1 MAKWRMPKRI
11 NNGAAQ
17 DYFLDNEQQHL
28 SVLLLCVSSI
38 AQKLPVRISYNF
50 LQRQRKTP
58 LNCSSSKAIYLVF
71 FLTRHE
77 KLHRVHQYLLLV
89 ISPRCFQK
97 LKHVIAFIL
106 VIKISEPETSKL
118 LLKYICPSLGGILV
132 GEKKAS
138 RSLSS
143 CRWFKISEWR
153 DHQFAP
159 TWLLWSWLEIFL
171 HFFLMTNNIG
181 ISCTSWHSLVLRG
194 IKDLTCNHRVNICL
208 FGTSKVPKT
217 TSLTGIWFP
226 EAWEVRSHGVPQGL
240 VWSKKQ
246 QHVVIVLQQ
255 GRLCDSQM
263 ICKIIWER

>member
-1 MAKWRMPKRI
+1 MPKRI

-28 SVLLLCVSSI
+28 SVLLLCVRSI

-77 KLHRVHQYLLLV
+77 KLHRVHQYFLLV

-118 LLKYICPSLGGILV
+118 LLKYICPSFGGILV
-132 GEKKAS
+132 GKKGKKAS
-138 RSLSS
+138 RS
-143 CRWFKISEWR
+143 CRWFKLSE
-153 DHQFAP
+153 
-159 TWLLWSWLEIFL
+159 
-171 HFFLMTNNIG
+171 FLMKRPPV
-181 ISCTSWHSLVLRG
+181 CT
-194 IKDLTCNHRVNICL
+194 DLTAVELTRNL
-208 FGTSKVPKT
+208 FTFLSDDKQLGM
-217 TSLTGIWFP
+217 GI
-226 EAWEVRSHGVPQGL
+226 V
-240 VWSKKQ
+240 
-246 QHVVIVLQQ
+246 
-255 GRLCDSQM
+255 
-263 ICKIIWER
+263 